1 MKTTRVAIAAFAVS
15 LSLNAAEASD
25 PENTGSI
32 AQSETVEIAL
42 GASIANPD
50 NSSVQNDSTAQVVLP
65 EVSVTATP
73 TRMWKSL
80 PPLKPLPKWDPRV
93 CIGC

>member
-1 MKTTRVAIAAFAVS
+1 MKTARVAIAAFAVS

-32 AQSETVEIAL
+32 AKYETVEIAL
-42 GASIANPD
+42 GASIANPN
-50 NSSVQNDSTAQVVLP
+50 NSSLQNVGTAQVVLP
-65 EVSVTATP
+65 EVSVTARP
-73 TRMWKSL
+73 TSMWKSL